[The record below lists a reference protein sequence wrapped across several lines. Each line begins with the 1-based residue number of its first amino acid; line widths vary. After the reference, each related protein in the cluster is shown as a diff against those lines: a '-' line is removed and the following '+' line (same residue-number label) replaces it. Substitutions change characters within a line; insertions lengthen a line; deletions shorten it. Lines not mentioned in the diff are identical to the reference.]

1 MQLIRAGNPSQWTGP
16 TGNNTWLL
24 PGAIPALIDAGV
36 GSDTHLAAVESAL
49 AGAQLALVLVTH
61 GHSDH
66 VAGLPAIARRWPSA
80 RVVKAADVS
89 DGELVDAGST
99 QLRVVATPGHSPDHL
114 CFFDEQA
121 GDMYCGDLVRT
132 GGTIVIPAG
141 RGGSLRE
148 YLASLRR
155 VRELAPRRLLPGHG
169 EIIDH
174 PAQIIDAYVRHRLER
189 EEQVVSVLREGWATP
204 QEIALKIYGSLPDA
218 IAGAAVES
226 VLAHLLKLQEEG
238 RATRAASPSG
248 GPEADR
254 HAWSLSA
261 AHHG

>member
-1 MQLIRAGNPSQWTGP
+1 MELIFAGNPSQWTGP

-24 PGAIPALIDAGV
+24 PGAIPTLIDAGV
-36 GSDTHLAAVESAL
+36 GSETHLAAVESAL
-49 AGAQLALVLVTH
+49 AGVPLALVLITH

-66 VAGLPAIARRWPSA
+66 VAGLPALARRWPSA
-80 RVVKAADVS
+80 RVLRAADTS
-89 DGELVDAGST
+89 DGELIDAGST
-99 QLRVVATPGHSPDHL
+99 RLRVVATPGHSPDHL

-132 GGTIVIPAG
+132 GGTIVIPAS

-155 VRELAPRRLLPGHG
+155 VRDLAPRRLLPGHG
-169 EIIDH
+169 EIIEN
-174 PAQIIDAYVRHRLER
+174 PPQIIDAYLRHRVER
-189 EEQVVSVLREGWATP
+189 EEQIVEVLRGGWATP
-204 QEIALKIYGSLPDA
+204 EEIAAKIYGRLADA

-226 VLAHLLKLQEEG
+226 VLAHLVKLQEEG
-238 RATRAASPSG
+238 RATRAASPSE